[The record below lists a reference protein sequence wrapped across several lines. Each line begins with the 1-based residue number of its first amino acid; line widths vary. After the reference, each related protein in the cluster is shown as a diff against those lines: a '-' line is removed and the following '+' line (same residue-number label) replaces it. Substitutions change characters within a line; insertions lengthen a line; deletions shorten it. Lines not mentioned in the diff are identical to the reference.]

1 MTQMSVISSTN
12 KAQNEGAARILA
24 ATLTLIARERRT
36 MAPPYCL
43 WDPDLSAKE
52 IKDLALEVANGKAL
66 VIWVDNYHPAR
77 GLIILRERE
86 LESEL
91 LGYGSFMLKGP
102 FLVDPDPKSRQKTTS
117 LLVKKAIII
126 AGGYKA
132 GFLSAKTTHDPAVLR
147 GFLEE
152 GFSMAEIDSCLIGP
166 IPEEKDLENL
176 TRISG
181 IELREAEI
189 KDAELM
195 AEELGDLFYDGHH
208 LHGPYLPM
216 RFAGELWKRIL
227 IREIK
232 LEKPALKAVDIRKK
246 RTVGL
251 ALGDINGTDASLSIL
266 HVNEE
271 RRKEGL
277 GRLLLK
283 SLMRLL
289 RNKGANSLYVETAS
303 FNIPALNLYA
313 SLGLKPVAPKVALHL
328 RLGEPKG
335 KPQEAS

>member
-1 MTQMSVISSTN
+1 MTQMSVISSKN
-12 KAQNEGAARILA
+12 RAQNEGSARILA

-36 MAPPYCL
+36 MAPPYSL
-43 WDPDLSAKE
+43 WDPDLSARE

-66 VIWVDNYHPAR
+66 VLWVEDGHPAR

-91 LGYGSFMLKGP
+91 LGYGSVMLKGP
-102 FLVDPDPKSRQKTTS
+102 YLVDPDPKSRQKTTS
-117 LLVKKAIII
+117 LLVKKAMEL
-126 AGGYKA
+126 AGAYKA

-152 GFSMAEIDSCLIGP
+152 GFSMAEIDSCLLGP
-166 IPEEKDLENL
+166 IPEEKDLESL
-176 TRISG
+176 PRISG
-181 IELREAEI
+181 IELKRPEA
-189 KDAELM
+189 KDVERM

-208 LHGPYLPM
+208 LHGPYLPES
-216 RFAGELWKRIL
+216 FSGELWKRIL
-227 IREIK
+227 IREIT
-232 LEKPALKAVDIRKK
+232 LGKPALAAFELRKN

-251 ALGDINGTDASLSIL
+251 ALADLSGSEANLSIL
-266 HVNEE
+266 HVKEE

-283 SLMRLL
+283 RLMLIL
-289 RNKGANSLYVETAS
+289 RREGAKTLYVETAS

-328 RLGEPKG
+328 RLKGEAG
-335 KPQEAS
+335 